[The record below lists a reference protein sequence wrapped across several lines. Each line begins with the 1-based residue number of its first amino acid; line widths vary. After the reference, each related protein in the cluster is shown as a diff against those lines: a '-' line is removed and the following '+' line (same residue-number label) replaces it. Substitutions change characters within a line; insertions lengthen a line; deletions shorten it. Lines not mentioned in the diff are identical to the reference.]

1 MDKLPV
7 LGNATAATETAPTGL
22 TDSELE
28 SEIRRLKKERNAVIL
43 AHYYQES
50 EIQDLADYVGDSLQL
65 SQAAAKTTADV
76 IVFCGVHF
84 MAETAKILNPT
95 KVVVI
100 PDLSAGCSLAD
111 GCPAPVFE
119 KWLEKYPGHT
129 VVSYINCSA
138 EVKALS
144 DIICTSS
151 NAVKIV
157 KALEGQKVVFAP
169 DRHLGAFVKKQ
180 ANRPDI
186 ITWEGTCI
194 VHETFSEKRLLGLMA
209 ENPDAEV
216 IAHPECTEAILR
228 HAHHIASTSGLI
240 DYAVK
245 SPKQKFIVATEAG
258 ILHKMQKAA
267 PGKTL
272 IAAPPEDETC
282 SCNMC
287 PYMRKNTLEKLYLCM
302 RDLSPQVDVP
312 EPVRVRALQPIQR
325 MLEMSK

>member
-1 MDKLPV
+1 MDKLAVVGNTTQAPV
-7 LGNATAATETAPTGL
+7 PSGL
-22 TDSELE
+22 TDAELE
-28 SEIRRLKKERNAVIL
+28 DQIRRLKTERNAVIL

-50 EIQDLADYVGDSLQL
+50 EIQDLADFVGDSLQL
-65 SQAAAKTTADV
+65 SQQAAKTNADV

-84 MAETAKILNPT
+84 MAETAKILNPN
-95 KVVVI
+95 KVVVV
-100 PDLSAGCSLAD
+100 PDLTAGCSLAD
-111 GCPAPVFE
+111 GCPAPVF
-119 KWLEKYPGHT
+119 KTWLEQYPGHT

-157 KALEGQKVVFAP
+157 KALQNEKVVFAP

-194 VHETFSEKRLLGLMA
+194 VHETFSEKRLIELMVQ
-209 ENPDAEV
+209 NPEAEV

-245 SPKQKFIVATEAG
+245 SPKQSFIVATEAG
-258 ILHKMQKAA
+258 ILHKMQKAV

-272 IAAPPEDETC
+272 IAAPPEDESC
-282 SCNMC
+282 ACNMC
-287 PYMRKNTLEKLYLCM
+287 PFMRKNTLEKLYQCM

-312 EPVRVRALQPIQR
+312 EPVRARALQPIQR